1 MKRIV
6 LLVMFMFAV
15 SAQAQITDID
25 KLRLD
30 NYNLA
35 IELLRERLPRL
46 IKERDEL
53 IKQLQAKEKVEE
65 PVEEPKED

>member
-6 LLVMFMFAV
+6 FIVMFLFAV

-25 KLRLD
+25 KLKLE